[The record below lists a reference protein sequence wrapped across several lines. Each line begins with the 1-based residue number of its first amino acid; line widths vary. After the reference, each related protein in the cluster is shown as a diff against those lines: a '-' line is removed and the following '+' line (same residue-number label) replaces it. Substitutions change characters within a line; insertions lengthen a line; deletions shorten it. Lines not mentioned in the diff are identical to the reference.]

1 MQHARHLLRQAHVF
15 RAAPSRALAQ
25 INFQPLRGM
34 NILWPHRPWQNAH
47 GNRVGSNFFAL
58 GGKMDVT
65 INHGECQPREKQKQ
79 SADVMFGH
87 MTKEADHGT
96 RMGIGRWERI
106 PP

>member
-1 MQHARHLLRQAHVF
+1 MLMAIE
-15 RAAPSRALAQ
+15 LAQ
-25 INFQPLRGM
+25 IFFVLFAVF
-34 NILWPHRPWQNAH
+34 LETW
-47 GNRVGSNFFAL
+47 FAL